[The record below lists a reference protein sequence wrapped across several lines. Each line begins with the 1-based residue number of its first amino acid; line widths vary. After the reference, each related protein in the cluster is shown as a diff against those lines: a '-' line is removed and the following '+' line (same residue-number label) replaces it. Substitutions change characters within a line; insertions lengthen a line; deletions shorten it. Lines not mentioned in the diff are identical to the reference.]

1 MENKKLED
9 ISEYLI
15 PRFVINK
22 GGERIG
28 ETIGMDGQRVI
39 LKKDSNFYS
48 VPLSVLDERHGE
60 LIIEKE
66 PDWEKAKI
74 LGERWRKKSFVV
86 GKA

>member
-1 MENKKLED
+1 MEKKKLED
-9 ISEYLI
+9 MSEYLI
-15 PRFVINK
+15 PRFVINT

-48 VPLSVLDERHGE
+48 VPVSVLDERHGE
-60 LIIEKE
+60 LIIEKDL
-66 PDWEKAKI
+66 DWEKAKI

-86 GKA
+86 GKV